1 MLWCKRSKI
10 RYQLKCSAKKR
21 QRGCRASRQY
31 LFIQTGENM
40 KYQYSAGRI
49 FETQEFNVSKVWK
62 CNLPGWRW
70 AAITKV
76 ALDRLSRSLHSDV
89 CDSDGC
95 CDAVVH
101 STISGSGNRR
111 TRAVPNNTTINSK
124 EVSCYWIFTCDAHP
138 LFRRFELHC
147 RAYRSFETW
156 KIIAY
161 ACFLLHP
168 CGRGNSA
175 TSDA

>member
-1 MLWCKRSKI
+1 MTTDTLPTGSFLVTLFFLGAVSVGLARRLLACRLCLTLLQSVANPFWVTYSKKNITQILNGSQLVFVAASNFDCKDSML
-10 RYQLKCSAKKR
+10 SASS
-21 QRGCRASRQY
+21 Q
-31 LFIQTGENM
+31 
-40 KYQYSAGRI
+40 
-49 FETQEFNVSKVWK
+49 

-111 TRAVPNNTTINSK
+111 TRAVPNISK
-124 EVSCYWIFTCDAHP
+124 EISNAQ
-138 LFRRFELHC
+138 
-147 RAYRSFETW
+147 
-156 KIIAY
+156 
-161 ACFLLHP
+161 
-168 CGRGNSA
+168 
-175 TSDA
+175 

>member
-1 MLWCKRSKI
+1 ML
-10 RYQLKCSAKKR
+10 
-21 QRGCRASRQY
+21 RASSR
-31 LFIQTGENM
+31 
-40 KYQYSAGRI
+40 
-49 FETQEFNVSKVWK
+49 

-111 TRAVPNNTTINSK
+111 TRAVPNISKDISPAHVRTGKSTQVWLVFDISVFAFGHGSILTING
-124 EVSCYWIFTCDAHP
+124 F
-138 LFRRFELHC
+138 FR
-147 RAYRSFETW
+147 Y
-156 KIIAY
+156 
-161 ACFLLHP
+161 P

>member
-1 MLWCKRSKI
+1 MG
-10 RYQLKCSAKKR
+10 
-21 QRGCRASRQY
+21 RGH
-31 LFIQTGENM
+31 
-40 KYQYSAGRI
+40 
-49 FETQEFNVSKVWK
+49 

-111 TRAVPNNTTINSK
+111 TRAVPNNLIK
-124 EVSCYWIFTCDAHP
+124 QP
-138 LFRRFELHC
+138 
-147 RAYRSFETW
+147 FET
-156 KIIAY
+156 KSIGRSSLRGAY
-161 ACFLLHP
+161 TSKFLKCMTLASVLKR
-168 CGRGNSA
+168 CRQLRASLNVASLRKGQ
-175 TSDA
+175 